1 MPRMRGSAISGNPFR
16 RGSLDLDKKAARTS
30 LDAFLKQSFTADGGV
45 PVGGD
50 LPYGH
55 AHCFRLDPTLSGA
68 REGLVG
74 AYGRLWSVGMSPSNG
89 CIRRAVVSESSEVAA
104 NLAFVLLL

>member
-1 MPRMRGSAISGNPFR
+1 MDMP
-16 RGSLDLDKKAARTS
+16 GSLGLDKKAARTS
-30 LDAFLKQSFTADGGV
+30 PNTFVKQSFTDDGRV

-50 LPYGH
+50 LPHGH

-74 AYGRLWSVGMSPSNG
+74 AYGRLWGVGDVAEQWLHTPSGRLRILGGG
-89 CIRRAVVSESSEVAA
+89 CQSCVCALAVSLNNVQG
-104 NLAFVLLL
+104 